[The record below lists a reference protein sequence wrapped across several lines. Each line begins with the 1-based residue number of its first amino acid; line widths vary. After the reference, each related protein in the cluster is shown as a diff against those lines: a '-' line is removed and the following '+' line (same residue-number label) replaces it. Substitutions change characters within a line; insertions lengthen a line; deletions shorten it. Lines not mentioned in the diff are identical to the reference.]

1 MNKKGFTLIETLA
14 SITIMAVL
22 LIVVAP
28 IVTNTTAQVKEQN
41 YKNLKNTIIETTINY
56 ITTSSEDKYSL
67 DTIKPQDKD
76 CTSGECK
83 VEYTLGPDILDK
95 SIYITNE
102 KNSEGELTVYN
113 PITGK
118 GIRNKKII
126 ICYDTNTY
134 SLKGVF
140 KEDNEKE
147 GIC

>member
-14 SITIMAVL
+14 SITIMAIL

-67 DTIKPQDKD
+67 DTIKPQGKD
-76 CTSGECK
+76 CSSGECK
-83 VEYTLGPDILDK
+83 VEYTLGTDILDK

-102 KNSEGELTVYN
+102 KNSQGELTVYN